1 MDYSDATPDIT
12 YSYDRQGRQTEV
24 VQGGHTTRRWLDA
37 AGNRLGESYA
47 GGPLAGL
54 RVTNQYDLLMRRT
67 NLAVVNSQGAVLAST
82 AYAYDEASR
91 LSQVSSGTVAAGYS
105 YLANSARVGQIGF
118 ANNGNW
124 RMTTTQAYDAVNRLT
139 EVSSAPAGA
148 NAGTYSYAYDG
159 NGNVMA
165 LVSADD
171 GSWLAKGIG
180 DFSQKKTFSL
190 APGASFELYHGYDQ
204 ITSPPDTPGAGWTES
219 MSGECSCTAR

>member
-1 MDYSDATPDIT
+1 
-12 YSYDRQGRQTEV
+12 
-24 VQGGHTTRRWLDA
+24 
-37 AGNRLGESYA
+37 
-47 GGPLAGL
+47 
-54 RVTNQYDLLMRRT
+54 
-67 NLAVVNSQGAVLAST
+67 
-82 AYAYDEASR
+82 
-91 LSQVSSGTVAAGYS
+91 
-105 YLANSARVGQIGF
+105 VGQIAF
-118 ANNGNW
+118 TNNGNW

-139 EVSSAPAGA
+139 EVSSAPAGT
-148 NAGTYSYAYDG
+148 NAGTYCYAYDG